1 MFIDKEWLRVF
12 EKCVVRMVMKILW
25 PKRGEVTGERR
36 RLNNEEAQ
44 YVYY

>member
-12 EKCVVRMVMKILW
+12 KKCMVKMMEKILW
-25 PKRGEVTGERR
+25 PKRDEVTGERR
-36 RLNNEEAQ
+36 RLNNDEAQ